1 MSKARSIFV
10 LFTFA
15 VILVYLSV
23 TGFQCASAE
32 VTGAKVYMQRQ
43 DWYNAEKQLL
53 KELENNPKNAEAWF
67 LLGYVRGEQKNYAGM
82 LEAFNKSIEI
92 SNQFEKDI
100 RNYKLK
106 YWVDNFNA
114 GVTYFSRYQ
123 NNRDSAQYIEKAIE
137 SFKTA
142 TLIIPDSTAAYKNL
156 AYCYLT
162 KGDVESAVE
171 PLKKAVELSKEK
183 DVDAMKILGKIYYD
197 FASRHTSKFDDPS
210 NKPEIRVG
218 MSSDKVKSVLG
229 EPETVIKPE
238 PQQPPAPAKGRRQ
251 AKPTPTPAP
260 PQPQVEKWVYPK
272 YGLTLEIENNAVK
285 TILFKGEKYEEGGV
299 TIALDSTEFYAAKQW
314 YDKAIDVLNKVRLVA
329 PSDEETLA
337 FLSNAYINAGRS
349 EEAIEAFRASVEAHP
364 ENKYFHY
371 NYGVLLLKA
380 EKFEDAIREFSAA
393 LQIDPKYKEA
403 LYNLGASYVNWGVKL
418 KQQAEDLALRQNLEE
433 QAKYENMAKEKFRQA
448 LPHLEKLT
456 EIDPN
461 DIFIWEL
468 IGRIYANLGEVEKAN
483 EAFKKADELRNKK

>member
-1 MSKARSIFV
+1 MSKIRSIFV
-10 LFTFA
+10 LFIFA

-53 KELENNPKNAEAWF
+53 KEVENNPKNAEAWF
-67 LLGYVRGEQKNYAGM
+67 LLGYVRGEQKNYTGM
-82 LEAFNKSIEI
+82 LEAFNKSLEI

-100 RNYKLK
+100 NNFKLK

-114 GVTYFSRYQ
+114 GVSYFTRYQ
-123 NNRDSAQYIEKAIE
+123 NNRDSVQYIEKAIE

-142 TLIIPDSTAAYKNL
+142 TLIIPDSASAYKNL
-156 AYCYLT
+156 AYSYLS
-162 KGDVESAVE
+162 KEDIASAVE

-183 DVDAMKILGKIYYD
+183 DVDAMKMLGKIYYD
-197 FASRHTSKFDDPS
+197 FAYRHTVKFEDPA
-210 NKPEIRVG
+210 NRPEIRVG
-218 MSSDKVKSVLG
+218 MSPDRVKNILG
-229 EPETVIKPE
+229 EPETLIKPE
-238 PQQPPAPAKGRRQ
+238 PQQPAPKGRRQ
-251 AKPTPTPAP
+251 TKPTP
-260 PQPQVEKWVYPK
+260 PQPQVEKWIYPK
-272 YGLTLEIENNAVK
+272 YGLTLEFENNAVK
-285 TILFKGEKYEEGGV
+285 TIVFKGEKYEEGGV
-299 TIALDSTEFYAAKQW
+299 TVALDSTEFYAAKEW
-314 YDKAIDVLNKVRLVA
+314 YDKAIDVLNKVRIVD

-349 EEAIEAFRASVEAHP
+349 EEALETFRASVEAHP

-380 EKFEDAIREFSAA
+380 EQFEDAIREFKAA
-393 LQIDPKYKEA
+393 VEIDPNYREA

-433 QAKYENMAKEKFRQA
+433 QAKYENMAKDKFRQA
-448 LPHLEKLT
+448 LPHLERLT
-456 EIDPN
+456 EIDPD

-468 IGRIYANLGEVEKAN
+468 IGRIYANLGEVEKA
-483 EAFKKADELRNKK
+483 ESAFRKADELRSKR